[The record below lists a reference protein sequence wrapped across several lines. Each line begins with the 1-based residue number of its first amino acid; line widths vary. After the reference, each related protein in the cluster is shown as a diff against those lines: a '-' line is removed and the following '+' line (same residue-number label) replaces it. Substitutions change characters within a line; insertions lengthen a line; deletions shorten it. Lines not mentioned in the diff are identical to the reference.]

1 MSRGRRGGHEE
12 EGIEGTE
19 LNLVPYLDIMVN
31 LIMFMLVTYQVLVE
45 LNLIQVNAPTR
56 GGSNALSDNPDEKP
70 LILTVAITGQGFRI
84 LTTDVTAGTE
94 NIPMKGNDYDYAEL
108 TLHLERIKSG
118 VKVDP
123 HLIVTADPNIVYEK
137 VIATLDAARTDTSGN
152 ELFPKVTFGMAMGG

>member
-1 MSRGRRGGHEE
+1 MSRGRKRGGEHEE
-12 EGIEGTE
+12 EEIRD

-31 LIMFMLVTYQVLVE
+31 LIMFMLVTYQVVVE

-56 GGSNALSDNPDEKP
+56 GGTNALSDNPDEKP
-70 LILTVAITGQGFRI
+70 LILTVAITTQGFRI

-94 NIPMKGNDYDYAEL
+94 NIPMKGTDYDYGEL
-108 TLHLERIKSG
+108 TIHLERIKAG

-137 VIATLDAARTDTSGN
+137 VVATLDAARKDSKG
-152 ELFPKVTFGMAMGG
+152 EDLFPKVTFGMAMGG